1 VNLFNQH
8 RGLFMK
14 NISLLFFSIVF
25 IFSIQVFAQSKQSN
39 ISTQQT
45 LQPQNPIE
53 NISLEIS
60 RISKS
65 VEALNLRLKNFSDTF
80 SSNQGLRLTD
90 RQQKLLAAF
99 EFLNRAEQ
107 RLATLQK
114 LKIDLSEKQ
123 TTVNSRIATVE
134 NNLRQENIDRAIA
147 ITGSTNAEE
156 IRNSRRQLLYKQKNE
171 LTELLNEIRTTM
183 SDTDSEIRQT
193 VMFLKNIRQ
202 RLFPE
207 IEKEISDL

>member
-1 VNLFNQH
+1 
-8 RGLFMK
+8 MK
-14 NISLLFFSIVF
+14 NRLLLFFFIVF
-25 IFSIQVFAQSKQSN
+25 IFSIKVFAQSTQTN
-39 ISTQQT
+39 VSTRLTFQT
-45 LQPQNPIE
+45 ENPIE
-53 NISLEIS
+53 NISVEIS
-60 RISKS
+60 KISKS

-90 RQQKLLAAF
+90 KQQKLLMAF

-114 LKIDLSEKQ
+114 LKIDLAEKQ
-123 TTVNSRIATVE
+123 TSNNVRIATVE
-134 NNLRQENIDRAIA
+134 NSLRQENIDRSIA

-156 IRNSRRQLLYKQKNE
+156 IRASRRQLLYKQKTE
-171 LTELLNEIRTTM
+171 LNELLNEIRNTM
-183 SDTDSEIRQT
+183 SDTDAEIRQT

>member
-1 VNLFNQH
+1 
-8 RGLFMK
+8 MK
-14 NISLLFFSIVF
+14 NIPLLFFSIAF
-25 IFSIQVFAQSKQSN
+25 IFSIQVFAQGNQPN
-39 ISTQQT
+39 VSTQQT
-45 LQPQNPIE
+45 LQTQNPIE
-53 NISLEIS
+53 NISVEIS
-60 RISKS
+60 RIAKS

-90 RQQKLLAAF
+90 KQQKLLAAF

-114 LKIDLSEKQ
+114 LKIDLSEKL
-123 TTVNSRIATVE
+123 TSTNTRIATVE
-134 NNLRQENIDRAIA
+134 NNLRQENIDRSIA

-156 IRNSRRQLLYKQKNE
+156 IRSNRRQLLYKQKSE
-171 LTELLNEIRTTM
+171 LNELLNEIRNTM
-183 SDTDSEIRQT
+183 SDTDAEIRQT

>member
-1 VNLFNQH
+1 
-8 RGLFMK
+8 MK
-14 NISLLFFSIVF
+14 NRLLLFFFIVF
-25 IFSIQVFAQSKQSN
+25 IFSIEVFAQSTQTN
-39 ISTQQT
+39 VSTQLTFQT
-45 LQPQNPIE
+45 ENPIE
-53 NISLEIS
+53 NISVEIS
-60 RISKS
+60 KISKS

-80 SSNQGLRLTD
+80 SSNQGLRITD
-90 RQQKLLAAF
+90 KQQKLLMAF

-114 LKIDLSEKQ
+114 LKIDLAEKQ
-123 TTVNSRIATVE
+123 TSNNVRIATVE
-134 NNLRQENIDRAIA
+134 NSLRQENIDRSIA

-156 IRNSRRQLLYKQKNE
+156 IRASRRQLLYKQKTE
-171 LTELLNEIRTTM
+171 LNELLNEIRNTM
-183 SDTDSEIRQT
+183 SDTDAEIRQT

>member
-1 VNLFNQH
+1 
-8 RGLFMK
+8 MK
-14 NISLLFFSIVF
+14 NILLLFFSIVI
-25 IFSIQVFAQSKQSN
+25 IFSTQVLAQSNQSN
-39 ISTQQT
+39 ISTRQALQT
-45 LQPQNPIE
+45 QNPIE
-53 NISLEIS
+53 NISVEIS
-60 RISKS
+60 KISKS
-65 VEALNLRLKNFSDTF
+65 VEVLNLRLKNFSDTF

-123 TTVNSRIATVE
+123 TNTNSRISTVE
-134 NNLRQENIDRAIA
+134 NNLRQENIDRSIA

-156 IRNSRRQLLYKQKNE
+156 IRSNRRQLLYKQKSE
-171 LTELLNEIRTTM
+171 LNVLLNEIQDAM
-183 SDTDSEIRQT
+183 SDTNAEIRQT

-202 RLFPE
+202 RLSPE

>member
-1 VNLFNQH
+1 
-8 RGLFMK
+8 MK
-14 NISLLFFSIVF
+14 NIPLLFFSIPF
-25 IFSIQVFAQSKQSN
+25 IFSIQVFAQGNQPN
-39 ISTQQT
+39 VSTQQT
-45 LQPQNPIE
+45 LQTQNPIE
-53 NISLEIS
+53 NISVEIS
-60 RISKS
+60 RIAKS

-90 RQQKLLAAF
+90 KQQKLLAAF

-123 TTVNSRIATVE
+123 TSTNTKIATVE
-134 NNLRQENIDRAIA
+134 NNLRQENIDRSIA

-156 IRNSRRQLLYKQKNE
+156 IRSNRRQLLYKQKSE
-171 LTELLNEIRTTM
+171 LNELLNEIRNTM
-183 SDTDSEIRQT
+183 SDTDAEIRQT

>member
-1 VNLFNQH
+1 
-8 RGLFMK
+8 MK
-14 NISLLFFSIVF
+14 NIPLLFFSIVF
-25 IFSIQVFAQSKQSN
+25 IFSTEVFAQSNQPNVSAQNTSQTQS
-39 ISTQQT
+39 
-45 LQPQNPIE
+45 PIE
-53 NISLEIS
+53 TISVEIS
-60 RISKS
+60 KIAKS

-90 RQQKLLAAF
+90 KQQKLLAAF

-123 TTVNSRIATVE
+123 TSNNTRIATVE
-134 NNLRQENIDRAIA
+134 NNLRQENIDRNIA
-147 ITGSTNAEE
+147 VTGSTNAEE
-156 IRNSRRQLLYKQKNE
+156 IRSSRRQLLYKQKNE
-171 LTELLNEIRTTM
+171 LNELLNEIRNTM
-183 SDTDSEIRQT
+183 SDTDVEIRQT
-193 VMFLKNIRQ
+193 VIFLKNIRQ

>member
-1 VNLFNQH
+1 
-8 RGLFMK
+8 MK
-14 NISLLFFSIVF
+14 NIPLLFFSIAF
-25 IFSIQVFAQSKQSN
+25 IFSIQVFAQGNQPN
-39 ISTQQT
+39 VSTQQI
-45 LQPQNPIE
+45 LQTQNPIE
-53 NISLEIS
+53 NISVEIS
-60 RISKS
+60 RIAKS

-90 RQQKLLAAF
+90 KQQKLLAAF

-114 LKIDLSEKQ
+114 LKIDLSEKL
-123 TTVNSRIATVE
+123 TSTNTRIATVE
-134 NNLRQENIDRAIA
+134 NNLRQENIDRSIA

-156 IRNSRRQLLYKQKNE
+156 IRSNRRQLLYKQKSE
-171 LTELLNEIRTTM
+171 LNELLNEIRNTI
-183 SDTDSEIRQT
+183 SDTDAEIRQT

-207 IEKEISDL
+207 IEKEISNL

>member
-1 VNLFNQH
+1 
-8 RGLFMK
+8 MK
-14 NISLLFFSIVF
+14 NIPLLFFSIVF
-25 IFSIQVFAQSKQSN
+25 IFSTEVFAQSNQPNVSAQNTSQTQS
-39 ISTQQT
+39 
-45 LQPQNPIE
+45 PIE
-53 NISLEIS
+53 IISVEIS
-60 RISKS
+60 KIAKS

-90 RQQKLLAAF
+90 KQPKLLAAF

-123 TTVNSRIATVE
+123 TSNNTRIATVE
-134 NNLRQENIDRAIA
+134 NNLRQENIDRNIA
-147 ITGSTNAEE
+147 VTGSTNAEE
-156 IRNSRRQLLYKQKNE
+156 IRSNRRQLLYKQKNE
-171 LTELLNEIRTTM
+171 LNELLNEIRNTM
-183 SDTDSEIRQT
+183 SDTDVEIRQT
-193 VMFLKNIRQ
+193 VIFLKNIRQ